1 MEQLREERGAD
12 PDLSWYLAYAYAGL
26 GRRVEAIQHAERTA
40 SMLSQ
45 SNNALRKAYIQPN
58 LIWIY
63 AMVGEHDA
71 AMDQIEHLL
80 SVPSSISVPYLRS
93 AQYPGS
99 LRDYPRFRELL
110 ARYEN

>member
-1 MEQLREERGAD
+1 MEGLRDERGDDAN
-12 PDLSWYLAYAYAGL
+12 LSWYLAYAYAGL
-26 GRRVEAIQHAERTA
+26 GRVTEAVQHAEKTA
-40 SMLSQ
+40 SLLSQ
-45 SNNALRKAYIQPN
+45 SNNSLRKAYIQPN

-63 AMVGEHDA
+63 AMIGEHDA

-80 SVPSSISVPYLRS
+80 SVPSSISVPYLRV

-99 LRDYPRFRELL
+99 LRDYARYQELL